1 MSLFTVSNL
10 LARSRMVHF
19 LAKPGMGKSSSMPML
34 AMKWVKNENQ
44 SKPLLYKYNIGS
56 DLDYG
61 LYSAIDERFLVLIQ
75 MYRIV

>member
-1 MSLFTVSNL
+1 MSLFRVSNL

-19 LAKPGMGKSSSMPML
+19 LAKPGSGKTSSRAML
-34 AMKWVKNENQ
+34 AMKWVKDENQ